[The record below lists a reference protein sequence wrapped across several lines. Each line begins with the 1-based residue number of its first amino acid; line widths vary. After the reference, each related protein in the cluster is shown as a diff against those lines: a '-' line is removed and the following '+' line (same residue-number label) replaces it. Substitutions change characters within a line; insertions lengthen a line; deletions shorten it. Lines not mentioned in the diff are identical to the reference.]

1 MLSLVSNFTLLK
13 TPTQTGLFYKV
24 QFEVEG
30 YQTKCNVLPEEYST
44 KYGGVQE
51 YVGMEVWASMVLYGL
66 KKGWLDVQLDRRWE
80 SEMFQ
85 MYAGD
90 VANFIEGVGKLKAD
104 TPVNISCKWNNSQY
118 DVMVSKYTDKS
129 VFVSIPYSC
138 SLTTDAGV
146 KLQSLYFTLNF
157 AIDIVAIS

>member
-1 MLSLVSNFTLLK
+1 
-13 TPTQTGLFYKV
+13 
-24 QFEVEG
+24 
-30 YQTKCNVLPEEYST
+30 
-44 KYGGVQE
+44 
-51 YVGMEVWASMVLYGL
+51 MEVWASMVLYGL